1 MLIFT
6 NQIGIMSLSKEQ
18 KKELDELGRYLKKI
32 EELTIDNNIDLD
44 VFMSEYKESGYA
56 VYATEKVS
64 VSENA
69 RERKKIFEK
78 NQKVKTT
85 VSKTR

>member
-1 MLIFT
+1 
-6 NQIGIMSLSKEQ
+6 MSLSKEQ

-32 EELTIDNNIDLD
+32 EELTVENNIDLD

-64 VSENA
+64 VNEKA
-69 RERKKIFEK
+69 QKRKRVFEK
-78 NQKVKTT
+78 AGKTKQST
-85 VSKTR
+85 PRSKQS

>member
-1 MLIFT
+1 
-6 NQIGIMSLSKEQ
+6 MSLSKEQ

-44 VFMSEYKESGYA
+44 VFMSEYNESGFA

-64 VSENA
+64 VNDKAEK
-69 RERKKIFEK
+69 RKRVFEK
-78 NQKVKTT
+78 SVKPKSATIKVK
-85 VSKTR
+85 